1 MNKKGL
7 ICMSFD
13 GEYVTEKRAEFETI
27 QDAWSHANDM
37 GSRWYFYPFS
47 FVVSNSGQTVIDA
60 TEGLEFLKGKRVKTV
75 SAFFKTVSEL
85 PDNQG
90 VDSESFFLSLMANEE
105 LI

>member
-27 QDAWSHANDM
+27 QDAWDHANDM

-47 FVVSNSGQTVIDA
+47 FVVSNSGQTIID
-60 TEGLEFLKGKRVKTV
+60 TPERLEFLKGKRVKTV
-75 SAFFKTVSEL
+75 SAFFKKASEL
-85 PDNQG
+85 PEAK
-90 VDSESFFLSLMANEE
+90 DSDTEFFLMLLQENQ
-105 LI
+105 